1 MLPGPERHLLACF
14 CWSCPANVAG
24 ERSLW
29 LSFQLESWEQPVA
42 DHLRVLQVAAA
53 VVVTTTPAAPGTYN
67 IQVSASATTSA
78 GLIVHNATVVFT
90 VQ

>member
-29 LSFQLESWEQPVA
+29 LSFQLESWEQPAA
-42 DHLRVLQVAAA
+42 DHLRTTGGGGGGGG
-53 VVVTTTPAAPGTYN
+53 TTTPAAPGTYN